1 MNELI
6 ECINSGKGWA
16 AERANTAY
24 QIAQALETGQISS
37 TEARELLE
45 DLVRTDR
52 LDAEADDMA
61 LKAMLV
67 TGIYAVIQIC
77 G

>member
-1 MNELI
+1 MNELMQ
-6 ECINSGKGWA
+6 CINSGKGWA

-24 QIAQALETGQISS
+24 QIGQALESGQIDPS
-37 TEARELLE
+37 EAKELLE

>member
-1 MNELI
+1 MQELI
-6 ECINSGKGWA
+6 QCINSGKGWA
-16 AERANTAY
+16 AERANVAY
-24 QIAQALETGQISS
+24 QIAQALEQNQIDRS
-37 TEARELLE
+37 EARELLE

-67 TGIYAVIQIC
+67 TGIYAVIQVC
-77 G
+77 

>member
-1 MNELI
+1 MQELI
-6 ECINSGKGWA
+6 QCINSGKSWA

-24 QIAQALETGQISS
+24 QIGQALETGQISS

-45 DLVRTDR
+45 DLVRTDK

-61 LKAMLV
+61 LKALLV
-67 TGIYAVIQIC
+67 TGVYAVIQIC